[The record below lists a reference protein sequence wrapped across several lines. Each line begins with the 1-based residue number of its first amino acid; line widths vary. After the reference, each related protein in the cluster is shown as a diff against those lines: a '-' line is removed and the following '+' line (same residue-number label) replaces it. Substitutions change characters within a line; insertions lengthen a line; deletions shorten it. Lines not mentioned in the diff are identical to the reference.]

1 MVAAQVMG
9 RDGELEILTSLARD
23 AASGRGR
30 LVLIEGEPGIGKTSL
45 LRALLEDAAD
55 LLPRVVT
62 GAAEEFDQRLPFATA
77 GSCLEPL
84 AAGDQEVA
92 EVLALIRGTGA
103 EYPVIE
109 SVLALVEKWCAA
121 GPTAVAV
128 DDLHWADSASILL
141 LHRLGRVAGQL
152 PLLLVAVRRSG
163 AGGPETETLART
175 WLGHGAVQVTLGPLP
190 ESVVHQLVADLAGGP
205 PGPAL
210 RGLVSGAAGNPLYIQ
225 ELVGGLAQGMRL
237 RAAGQQVDVDSSSE
251 HLGVSPT
258 LSAAIGRRL
267 EFLSKQTRELLRVA
281 ALLGSAFT
289 VADVAA
295 VLGRPVTELLG
306 QVTEA
311 TGTGVL
317 TALPGRLAFRHPLVR
332 AVLADSLASS
342 AREALHG
349 QIAQALVTRAAPER
363 VAEHLLAAGP
373 AAAPLLGWLTD
384 AAGDIVDRAPALAA
398 DLLSQLLTTMA
409 PPQGELSGRLRAAL
423 AVALL
428 RTGRAGAAEQAARSA
443 LATPPDARTEAALR
457 WTLANACA
465 SQGLIDRAATE
476 IAAALA
482 TGRLTL
488 AEQARF
494 HGLDAFCQITFSAPA
509 AASTSWRD
517 SVTAARASGDTEA
530 LAYGMAAAARSRLWD
545 GWIDEALGYADAAIT
560 ATEAL
565 GPRAGAQLAPHVSRG
580 VCLAELDRDAEAERA
595 FEDALRLAERGVGTD
610 YLAWRYAC
618 SARLRFWQG
627 RWEEALAEVQSGLD
641 LPDLLDMGRHLRGV
655 AALIAVHRRDRAAL
669 ADVMPSL
676 RAEPPATSPG
686 RQSAHMPTWALAL
699 AAEAEGR
706 PSDAAAILGQAWGEG
721 IVRDPLWYLRHHL
734 VPDLVAVTLAAGDLV
749 AARRAADSIG
759 AYAARHPVPA
769 LRRSARHARALAGQ
783 DSGGL
788 AAVAAEHHQAGRP
801 LLAAQASEQCARL
814 LAAAGLANEAR
825 AALLGAVSGYESLEA
840 GWDLARAETLLRSF
854 GVRRGARGARRRPK
868 TGWDALTSTER
879 VVAGLVAEGL
889 SNPAIAGRMFV
900 SRRTVQGHVS
910 AILGKLGV
918 TSRVELATLVTQ
930 RALSAQR
937 RIQAGAD
944 QPAPAG

>member
-1 MVAAQVMG
+1 
-9 RDGELEILTSLARD
+9 
-23 AASGRGR
+23 
-30 LVLIEGEPGIGKTSL
+30 
-45 LRALLEDAAD
+45 
-55 LLPRVVT
+55 
-62 GAAEEFDQRLPFATA
+62 
-77 GSCLEPL
+77 
-84 AAGDQEVA
+84 
-92 EVLALIRGTGA
+92 
-103 EYPVIE
+103 
-109 SVLALVEKWCAA
+109 
-121 GPTAVAV
+121 
-128 DDLHWADSASILL
+128 
-141 LHRLGRVAGQL
+141 
-152 PLLLVAVRRSG
+152 
-163 AGGPETETLART
+163 
-175 WLGHGAVQVTLGPLP
+175 
-190 ESVVHQLVADLAGGP
+190 
-205 PGPAL
+205 
-210 RGLVSGAAGNPLYIQ
+210 
-225 ELVGGLAQGMRL
+225 
-237 RAAGQQVDVDSSSE
+237 
-251 HLGVSPT
+251 
-258 LSAAIGRRL
+258 
-267 EFLSKQTRELLRVA
+267 
-281 ALLGSAFT
+281 
-289 VADVAA
+289 
-295 VLGRPVTELLG
+295 
-306 QVTEA
+306 
-311 TGTGVL
+311 
-317 TALPGRLAFRHPLVR
+317 
-332 AVLADSLASS
+332 
-342 AREALHG
+342 
-349 QIAQALVTRAAPER
+349 
-363 VAEHLLAAGP
+363 
-373 AAAPLLGWLTD
+373 
-384 AAGDIVDRAPALAA
+384 
-398 DLLSQLLTTMA
+398 
-409 PPQGELSGRLRAAL
+409 
-423 AVALL
+423 
-428 RTGRAGAAEQAARSA
+428 
-443 LATPPDARTEAALR
+443 
-457 WTLANACA
+457 
-465 SQGLIDRAATE
+465 
-476 IAAALA
+476 
-482 TGRLTL
+482 
-488 AEQARF
+488 
-494 HGLDAFCQITFSAPA
+494 
-509 AASTSWRD
+509 
-517 SVTAARASGDTEA
+517 
-530 LAYGMAAAARSRLWD
+530 MAAAARSRLWD
-545 GWIDEALGYADAAIT
+545 GWIDEALGYADEAIT

>member
-1 MVAAQVMG
+1 MGEAEVIG

-45 LRALLEDAAD
+45 LRAFLEDAAG

-62 GAAEEFDQRLPFATA
+62 GAAEEFDQRLPFATVA
-77 GSCLEPL
+77 SCLDPL
-84 AAGDQEVA
+84 ASGDQGVA
-92 EVLALIRGTGA
+92 EVLTLIGNASA

-121 GPTAVAV
+121 TPVALAL

-141 LHRLGRVAGQL
+141 LHRLGRIAGQL

-163 AGGPETETLART
+163 AGGPDIEALART
-175 WLGHGAVQVTLGPLP
+175 WQGHGAARMDLGPLP
-190 ESVVHQLVADLAGGP
+190 DAVVNRLVSDLAGGQ

-237 RAAGQQVDVDSSSE
+237 RAAGQQVDVDSSSD
-251 HLGVSPT
+251 HLGLSPT
-258 LSAAIGRRL
+258 LSAAIARRL
-267 EFLSKQTRELLRVA
+267 ELLSERTRELLRVA

-295 VLGRPVTELLG
+295 VLGRPVTELLS

-317 TALPGRLAFRHPLVR
+317 IALPGRLAFQHPLVR
-332 AVLADSLASS
+332 AALADSLPSS
-342 AREALHG
+342 ARQALHG
-349 QIAQALVTRAAPER
+349 QIAQALVAHAAPER

-373 AAAPLLGWLTD
+373 AAAPLLGWLTE
-384 AAGDIVDRAPALAA
+384 AASHIADRAPALAT
-398 DLLSQLLTTMA
+398 DLLSQLLTTVA
-409 PPQGELSGRLRAAL
+409 PPQGEISGPLRAAL
-423 AVALL
+423 AAALL

-443 LATPPDARTEAALR
+443 LATSPDVRTEAALR

-465 SQGLIDRAATE
+465 SQGAIDRAVME

-482 TGRLTL
+482 TGRPTL

-494 HGLDAFCQITFSAPA
+494 HGLDAFCQITLSEPA
-509 AASTSWRD
+509 ATSTSWRD
-517 SVTAARASGDTEA
+517 SVAAARASGDTEA

-545 GWIDEALGYADAAIT
+545 GWVNEALDYADAAIT

-580 VCLAELDRDAEAERA
+580 VCLAELDRDAGAERA

-610 YLAWRYAC
+610 YLAWRYLCA
-618 SARLRFWQG
+618 ARLRFWQG
-627 RWEEALAEVQSGLD
+627 RWDEALAEVQSGLD

-686 RQSAHMPTWALAL
+686 RQSAHMPAWALAL

-706 PSDAAAILGQAWGEG
+706 PGDAAAILGQAWGES
-721 IVRDPLWYLRHHL
+721 IVRDRLWYLRHYL
-734 VPDLVAVTLAAGDLV
+734 VADLVAVTLAAGDLV
-749 AARRAADSIG
+749 AARRAADSID

-801 LLAAQASEQCARL
+801 LFAAQAREQCARL
-814 LAAAGLANEAR
+814 LAAAGRANEAR
-825 AALLGAVSGYESLEA
+825 AALLDAVSGYESLEA
-840 GWDLARAETLLRSF
+840 GWDLARAETLLRDL

-868 TGWDALTSTER
+868 TGWDALTGTER

-889 SNPAIAGRMFV
+889 SNPAIADRMFV

-910 AILGKLGV
+910 AILCKLGV

-930 RALSAQR
+930 RAVSAQQ
-937 RIQAGAD
+937 RIQAGTD